1 MWVCVS
7 RVSQEN
13 KNYSEYLKQRK
24 HNSGT
29 WWATWS
35 GKRSREQSP
44 GRLVKACLLGR
55 PAKPSAFYIT
65 RNYIVQNYYSLHND
79 NYFVVLQSL
88 SHIQLFETPWTAA
101 RQASLPFTISRSL
114 LKLTS
119 IESVMLSNH
128 FILCHPLL
136 LLPPVFPQPPEAGS
150 FPMSLLFLSGG
161 QNIGA
166 SASASVLPMNIQD
179 WSPLGWTG
187 WISLQSKGLSRVL
200 SNTTVWKHQFF
211 GAQPSLWSG
220 SHMTN

>member
-1 MWVCVS
+1 MWVCIS
-7 RVSQEN
+7 RVFQEN

-29 WWATWS
+29 WWATWG

-79 NYFVVLQSL
+79 NSVVVLQSL
-88 SHIQLFETPWTAA
+88 SQVQVFETPWTAA
-101 RQASLPFTISRSL
+101 RQASLPFTISQSL
-114 LKLTS
+114 LKLMS

-136 LLPPVFPQPPEAGS
+136 LLASVFPPPPAAGS
-150 FPMSLLFLSGG
+150 FPVSLLVLSGG
-161 QNIGA
+161 QSIGA
-166 SASASVLPMNIQD
+166 SASASVLPMNIRTD
-179 WSPLGWTG
+179 FL
-187 WISLQSKGLSRVL
+187 
-200 SNTTVWKHQFF
+200 
-211 GAQPSLWSG
+211 
-220 SHMTN
+220 